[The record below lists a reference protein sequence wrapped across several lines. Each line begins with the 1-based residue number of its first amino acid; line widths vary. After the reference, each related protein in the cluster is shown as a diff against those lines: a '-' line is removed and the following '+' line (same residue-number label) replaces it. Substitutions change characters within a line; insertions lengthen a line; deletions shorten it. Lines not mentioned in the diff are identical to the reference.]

1 MKDTSLYSAGMT
13 FPARLVLGADQFFKV
28 MRYRSELAR
37 LAYRVAY
44 SDAVKQGLQG
54 RDLAAYVARSS
65 KVYSDDPTVQANAFS
80 VVVNESWTSWSR
92 SESQTT
98 VALVRE
104 LTGLEARKFAGLE
117 EKLRSASR
125 WHSVSEIPNFPFTSF
140 AEMLSA
146 IAAGRCY
153 ISVSSLGFRRTNL
166 TSGRAQQAWGGF
178 LSWVPFLVVLASIV
192 AAIACRNGWM
202 LIGIPAAVFG
212 MIQGAAPLSIF
223 RPILLVTRRDPAVPL
238 IIRLAAN
245 VPLVLASWFVG
256 ALIPPALFGWMLFT
270 NHEAAAWV
278 VASYMLSIHAI
289 RVFRARGTIALRAAA
304 KKSETFFLFALS
316 QGDCAL
322 RDSTTGQ
329 FLRPPERPS

>member
-13 FPARLVLGADQFFKV
+13 FPARLVLGADQFFKT
-28 MRYRSELAR
+28 MRYHSELSG

-44 SDAVKQGLQG
+44 SDGVKQGLQG
-54 RDLAAYVARSS
+54 RDLAAYVERAS
-65 KVYSDDPTVQANAFS
+65 KIHSDDPTVQANAFS
-80 VVVNESWTSWSR
+80 VVVNESWTSSSR

-117 EKLRSASR
+117 QKLRSASR
-125 WHSVSEIPNFPFTSF
+125 WHSVSEIPNFPFTTF
-140 AEMLSA
+140 AEMLNA

-153 ISVSSLGFRRTNL
+153 ISVCSLGFRRTNL

-192 AAIACRNGWM
+192 GATAWRNGWM
-202 LIGIPAAVFG
+202 LIGIPAAALG
-212 MIQGAAPLSIF
+212 MIQGASPVTLF
-223 RPILLVTRRDPAVPL
+223 RPILLVTRRDPAIPL
-238 IIRLAAN
+238 IFRLAAN
-245 VPLVLASWFVG
+245 VLLVLTSEFVG
-256 ALIPPALFGWMLFT
+256 AILPPLLFGWMLFT
-270 NHEAAAWV
+270 NRAAAAWV
-278 VASYMLSIHAI
+278 VASYMLSIYAI

-304 KKSETFFLFALS
+304 EKSETFFLFALS
-316 QGDCAL
+316 DGDCAL

-329 FLRPPERPS
+329 FLRPPERPG